1 MADRSK
7 SQVTGKAVAPLPLAV
22 TAPEDVVPSSTVV
35 AAMETNAKQ
44 QLQSPR
50 ASPVA
55 GLRSPVTVDQKP
67 ILMPKP
73 MSI

>member
-1 MADRSK
+1 MADRSA
-7 SQVTGKAVAPLPLAV
+7 SQLTGKAVAPLPVAV
-22 TAPEDVVPSSTVV
+22 TAAEDAVPSSAVV
-35 AAMETNAKQ
+35 AAMETTAKQ

-50 ASPVA
+50 ASPVV